1 MKSASG
7 GWRISGGHGLR
18 AEDVGGECVQ
28 LGGGVGPGVFGH
40 AEFFRAQS
48 GQKLLSRPS
57 GVARDLGKKQ
67 SRPAADGQMNPVSG
81 RLEIQRRWGFFQGAE
96 NGDFDFKIG
105 QFVTGDG
112 LSEESRIAYHAFGR
126 GYERFA
132 QRFCGVESSDA
143 SAQGMWLA
151 TMQGDETSRGSG
163 KNRIVQGQERARVA
177 AEPAGD
183 HVGRQIENGPAG
195 LSGNVHRTI
204 S

>member
-1 MKSASG
+1 M
-7 GWRISGGHGLR
+7 R

-132 QRFCGVESSDA
+132 QRFCRGREFRCIRAGHVARDDAGRRNIPRVGKKSD
-143 SAQGMWLA
+143 
-151 TMQGDETSRGSG
+151 RP
-163 KNRIVQGQERARVA
+163 RAR
-177 AEPAGD
+177 AGE
-183 HVGRQIENGPAG
+183 GRRRAG
-195 LSGNVHRTI
+195 G
-204 S
+204 